1 MSEQSL
7 QSTTHNP
14 EPKVVVFT
22 CNWQA
27 YSSLEAAGADHTSY
41 PAAIRPLKVM
51 CLGRLSAGI
60 ILKAFE
66 KGADGVLLLGCPPGE
81 CRYEFGNRRAEE
93 VFSEAKEMAALL
105 GFADE
110 QLKLDWLAAD
120 DGRGFVKKVREFVAG
135 LEAGTARKEMV
146 RPPSAAASK
155 SR

>member
-1 MSEQSL
+1 MSEQPP
-7 QSTTHNP
+7 H
-14 EPKVVVFT
+14 PKVVVFT
-22 CNWQA
+22 CNWNA
-27 YSSLEAAGADHTSY
+27 YSGLEAAGAEHAQY
-41 PAAIRPLKVM
+41 PSTVCPIKVM

-81 CRYEFGNRRAEE
+81 CHYEFGNRHAEE
-93 VFSEAKEMAALL
+93 VFGEGKSFTALL

-120 DGRGFVKKVREFVAG
+120 DGRGFVKKVREFVEG
-135 LEAGTARKEMV
+135 LEAESGRKEVV